1 MQEPYIRGLF
11 DWMVEGHDQYAHVFT
26 HLQASSAAGDK
37 YVCSQPAVPW
47 HVNKSYDE
55 LLSAYS

>member
-26 HLQASSAAGDK
+26 HHQASSARGNK

-55 LLSAYS
+55 LA